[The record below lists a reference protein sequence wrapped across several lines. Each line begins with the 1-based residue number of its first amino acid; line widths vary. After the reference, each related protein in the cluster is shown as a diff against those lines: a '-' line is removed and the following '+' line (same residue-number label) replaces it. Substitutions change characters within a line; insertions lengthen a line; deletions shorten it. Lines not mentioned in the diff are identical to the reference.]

1 MEKQTILVVDD
12 TPENIDILVGILK
25 VDYKVKAAPNGEKA
39 LKVAEKNPPDLILL
53 DIMMPVM
60 DGYETCRRL
69 KADPILKEIPI
80 IFLTAKTETEDIV
93 KGFDVG
99 AVDYLTKPFN
109 PQELQVRVNTHLQL
123 RKSKQELEHKNE
135 QLERLA
141 DKLSKYLSADVYQS
155 IFTGN
160 KDVKL
165 ETERKSLTVFFSDI
179 VQFTESSEKMSHTEL
194 TNWLNNYLNRMAE
207 ITAKYEGTL
216 DKFIGDA
223 IMIFFGDPKSS
234 GVEED
239 AKRCVRMAKEMQIAA
254 RELNVNLRMGIHSGH
269 SMVGNFGSENRMDY
283 TIIGKTVNL
292 ASRLESNADVNRIL
306 ISDDTYELIKDEIAC
321 EQRGNIR
328 VKGIDRDILTY
339 YITE

>member
-1 MEKQTILVVDD
+1 VEKQTILVVDD

-25 VDYKVKAAPNGEKA
+25 TEYKVKAAPNGEKA
-39 LKVAEKNPPDLILL
+39 LKVAEKSPPDLILL

-60 DGYETCRRL
+60 DGFETCKRL
-69 KADPILKEIPI
+69 KDNPELKEIPI

-93 KGFDVG
+93 KGFDLG

-109 PQELQVRVNTHLQL
+109 PLELKVRVNTHLQL
-123 RKSKQELEHKNE
+123 RKSKQELESKNE

-179 VQFTESSEKMSHTEL
+179 VQFTETSEKMSHTEL
-194 TNWLNNYLNRMAE
+194 TAWLNGYLNRMAE
-207 ITAKYEGTL
+207 IAAKYEGTL

-239 AKRCVRMAKEMQIAA
+239 ARRCVRMATEMQTAA
-254 RELNVNLRMGIHSGH
+254 REMKVDLRMGIHSGN

-292 ASRLESNADVNRIL
+292 ASRLETNAEINQIL
-306 ISDDTYELIKDEIAC
+306 ISDSTYELIKDEIAC

-339 YITE
+339 YITV

>member
-12 TPENIDILVGILK
+12 TPENIDVLVGVLK
-25 VDYKVKAAPNGEKA
+25 ADYKVKAAPNGEKA
-39 LKVAEKNPPDLILL
+39 LMVVEKSPPDLILL

-60 DGYETCRRL
+60 DGFETCRRL
-69 KADPILKEIPI
+69 KENPENKGIPV

-93 KGFDVG
+93 KGFDLG

-109 PQELQVRVNTHLQL
+109 PLELKVRVNTHLQL
-123 RKSKQELEHKNE
+123 RRSKQEVESKNE

-141 DKLSKYLSADVYQS
+141 DKLSKYLAPDVYQS
-155 IFTGN
+155 IFTGS

-165 ETERKSLTVFFSDI
+165 ETERKPLTVFFSDI
-179 VQFTESSEKMSHTEL
+179 VQFTRTSEKLPYKEL
-194 TNWLNNYLNRMAE
+194 TSWLNAYLNRMAE
-207 ITAKYEGTL
+207 IAAKYEGTL

-223 IMIFFGDPKSS
+223 VMVFFGDPKSS

-239 AKRCVRMAKEMQIAA
+239 AKRCVRMANEMQKAA
-254 RELNVNLRMGIHSGH
+254 REMEVNLRMGIHSGH
-269 SMVGNFGSENRMDY
+269 CMVGNFGSENRMDY

-292 ASRLESNADVNRIL
+292 ASRLETSADINRIL
-306 ISDDTYELIKDEIAC
+306 ISESTYELIKDDVVCKE
-321 EQRGNIR
+321 RGNIR

-339 YITE
+339 YISD